1 MNLKNND
8 DIIIDVKIEKKFMF
22 ESEQNYFSE
31 EIIIDIN
38 ESVEMLLYKYAKKTN
53 LIKNIDKLYFFI
65 DKKRIEFHEKNTI
78 RNYFGKYLLNENIK
92 IDIEFGTKKNSK
104 KFIFTLTSGS
114 QTEILFCKYESMEKL
129 LSEYIK
135 IIKKDKN
142 NLIFLASGEQID
154 LNEKKTIEEYFKNN
168 MDDLIIIVNEQNSII
183 Y

>member
-1 MNLKNND
+1 
-8 DIIIDVKIEKKFMF
+8 
-22 ESEQNYFSE
+22 
-31 EIIIDIN
+31 
-38 ESVEMLLYKYAKKTN
+38 
-53 LIKNIDKLYFFI
+53 
-65 DKKRIEFHEKNTI
+65 
-78 RNYFGKYLLNENIK
+78 
-92 IDIEFGTKKNSK
+92 
-104 KFIFTLTSGS
+104 
-114 QTEILFCKYESMEKL
+114 MEKL